1 MKFLF
6 FRMTVDLY
14 GINHLKNLISMK
26 SLNDEVRKYR
36 LEIISSNINDNILN
50 EKKMHNV
57 FKP

>member
-1 MKFLF
+1 
-6 FRMTVDLY
+6 MTVDLY